1 VTDSKVRRRAALI
14 VLALLAFVL
23 FHTISR
29 DLPREQQ
36 LVFRFPLGERP
47 PAEELTAS
55 FTRVG
60 EREARAGISLSLR
73 ELKGHDIRCSVH
85 LPNGDY
91 IVTVELTEGAAN
103 SGSKETPA
111 SNKKT
116 SDPTLTPTTPNAANS
131 AGNASDS
138 RGTSAGTASA
148 SSTRN
153 SAGTASASRPGE
165 RNRVE
170 TLVVRRVT
178 LEGAESIVPLGAR
191 TSE

>member
-1 VTDSKVRRRAALI
+1 VTDQKVRRRAALV

-29 DLPREQQ
+29 DLPREQPI
-36 LVFRFPLGERP
+36 VFRFPLGERTA
-47 PAEELTAS
+47 AEELTAS

-73 ELKGHDIRCSVH
+73 EVKGHDIRCSVH

-91 IVTVELTEGAAN
+91 IVTVELTEGQSN
-103 SGSKETPA
+103 SA
-111 SNKKT
+111 NKKA
-116 SDPTLTPTTPNAANS
+116 SEPTLTPI
-131 AGNASDS
+131 
-138 RGTSAGTASA
+138 TSASA
-148 SSTRN
+148 TGAPEPNVGHS
-153 SAGTASASRPGE
+153 

>member
-1 VTDSKVRRRAALI
+1 MNDSKVRRRAALI

-29 DLPREQQ
+29 DLPREQP

-47 PAEELTAS
+47 DANELTAS

-60 EREARAGISLSLR
+60 EREARAGITLSLR
-73 ELKGHDIRCSVH
+73 ELKGHDVRCSVH

-91 IVTVELTEGAAN
+91 IVTVELTEGATDT
-103 SGSKETPA
+103 E
-111 SNKKT
+111 KK
-116 SDPTLTPTTPNAANS
+116 
-131 AGNASDS
+131 NASPNKNGS
-138 RGTSAGTASA
+138 EGALTGTYPEDVNKGPS
-148 SSTRN
+148 
-153 SAGTASASRPGE
+153 

-170 TLVVRRVT
+170 TLFVRRVT